1 MGIFSKKPKMDSRQK
16 FLELIRKEYSDLT
29 LGKIDEELLDAVS
42 VGVTDYYYEQYQR
55 FRKQYP
61 KSIKRY
67 SSFHL
72 KDLHHPSTHELI
84 IKIVKEKVGAEYEES
99 ATKFLNMTLDELKG
113 FEKNREE
120 FYKMF

>member
-16 FLELIRKEYSDLT
+16 FFEIIRKEYSDLT
-29 LGKIDEELLDAVS
+29 LSKVEEDLLDAVS
-42 VGVTDYYYEQYQR
+42 TGVTDYYYEQYQR

-67 SSFHL
+67 SSFNL
-72 KDLHHPSTHELI
+72 KDLDHPNTHELI
-84 IKIVKEKVGAEYEES
+84 IKIVKEKVGTEYENPT
-99 ATKFLNMTLDELKG
+99 TKFLDMTLDELKG

-120 FYKMF
+120 FYNMF

>member
-1 MGIFSKKPKMDSRQK
+1 MGSRQD
-16 FLELIRKEYSDLT
+16 FLNTILTEYHRI
-29 LGKIDEELLDAVS
+29 GNKNVPEKILAEVS
-42 VGVTDYYYEQYQR
+42 EILTDYYYDQYTR

-67 SSFHL
+67 SSFQI
-72 KDLHHPSTHELI
+72 KDLNHPTTHELI
-84 IKIVKEKVGAEYEES
+84 IKTLKSKVGEDYKMYAIVL
-99 ATKFLNMTLDELKG
+99 LNKSLDELKE

>member
-1 MGIFSKKPKMDSRQK
+1 MQLRDD
-16 FLELIRKEYSDLT
+16 FLNAIENEYLRLT
-29 LGKIDEELLDAVS
+29 KGKVPDEFVTAVS
-42 VGVTDYYYEQYQR
+42 KNVMEYYYDQYQR

-67 SSFHL
+67 SSFQI
-72 KDLHHPSTHELI
+72 KDLDHPYTREMV
-84 IKIVKEKVGAEYEES
+84 IKTLKEMVGDDYERY
-99 ATKFLNMTLDELKG
+99 ATLFLNMTPEELKK